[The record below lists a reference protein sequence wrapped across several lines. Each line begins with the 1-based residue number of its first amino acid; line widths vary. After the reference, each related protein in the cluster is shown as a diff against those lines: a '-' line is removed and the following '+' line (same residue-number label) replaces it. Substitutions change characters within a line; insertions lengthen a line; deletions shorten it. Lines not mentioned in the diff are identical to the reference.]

1 MSKYG
6 VQPTG
11 SNKQGKQGNNAMS
24 TAIASE
30 YVRKMVERET
40 SGNGDVENAVR
51 RLARRHNLSFWQLMH
66 LRAGRAKSVTID
78 AFTQIRRA
86 YLEYCEAEIR
96 ALQEEIKQDRDRYED
111 NDDLLNLE
119 NETQALV
126 EKVRLA
132 KERMRR

>member
-1 MSKYG
+1 
-6 VQPTG
+6 
-11 SNKQGKQGNNAMS
+11 MS

-96 ALQEEIKQDRDRYED
+96 ALQEESNRIGIGTRTMTIFSIWKTKLKRWW
-111 NDDLLNLE
+111 
-119 NETQALV
+119 
-126 EKVRLA
+126 K
-132 KERMRR
+132 KSGWRRKG